1 MKTKVKKIKPNAPR
15 KPQKYIFALAAA
27 TLDCM
32 PKQCC
37 RIGTDGEETQEQK
50 VFRVAFT
57 AL

>member
-1 MKTKVKKIKPNAPR
+1 MKTKVIKPNAPR
-15 KPQKYIFALAAA
+15 KSQKYIFVVAVA

-37 RIGTDGEETQEQK
+37 GIGIDGEETQEQK
-50 VFRVAFT
+50 VFRVVFK